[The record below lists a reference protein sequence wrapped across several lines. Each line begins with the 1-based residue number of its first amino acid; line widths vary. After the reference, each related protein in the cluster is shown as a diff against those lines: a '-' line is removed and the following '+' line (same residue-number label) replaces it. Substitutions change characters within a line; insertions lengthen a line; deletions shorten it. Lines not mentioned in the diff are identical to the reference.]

1 MHSNFTY
8 DTMMIR
14 KRGKAMKIIKA
25 TNNDELE
32 RCLNIRNEVFTIEK
46 GISKEIE
53 VDENDNLN
61 SGYDFFIA
69 AYNDKDAGA
78 LRCIKASN
86 DTVKIQRFCVL
97 KQYRKQGIGKRI
109 LEEIENY
116 YKANKITKLELDAK
130 FSVCGFYEKCGF
142 EKVSD
147 IFIEAGVEHVKMV
160 KLL

>member
-1 MHSNFTY
+1 M
-8 DTMMIR
+8 
-14 KRGKAMKIIKA
+14 KRGNSMKIIKA
-25 TNNDELE
+25 TNNNELK

-69 AYNDKDAGA
+69 TYNDKDVGA

-97 KQYRKQGIGKRI
+97 KQYRKQGVGKQI
-109 LEEIENY
+109 LEEIEYY
-116 YKANKITKLELDAK
+116 YKSREITKLELDAK
-130 FSVCGFYEKCGF
+130 FSVCSFYEKCGF
-142 EKVSD
+142 KKVSD

-160 KLL
+160 KFL

>member
-1 MHSNFTY
+1 VGVK
-8 DTMMIR
+8 IL
-14 KRGKAMKIIKA
+14 KAI
-25 TNNDELE
+25 NNNELE

-46 GISKEIE
+46 CISKEIE

-69 AYNDKDAGA
+69 TDNDKEVGA
-78 LRCIKASN
+78 FRCIKVLDN
-86 DTVKIQRFCVL
+86 TVKIQRFCVL
-97 KQYRKQGIGKRI
+97 KQYRKQGKGKHI
-109 LEEIENY
+109 LQEIEDY

-160 KLL
+160 KFL

>member
-1 MHSNFTY
+1 V
-8 DTMMIR
+8 
-14 KRGKAMKIIKA
+14 KILKA
-25 TNNDELE
+25 TNNNELE

-61 SGYDFFIA
+61 SGYEHFVA
-69 AYNDKDAGA
+69 TCNENDMGA
-78 LRCIKASN
+78 FRCIKISN

-109 LEEIENY
+109 IEDVEDY
-116 YKANKITKLELDAK
+116 YKAKEITKLELDAK

-147 IFIEAGVEHVKMV
+147 IFIEAGVEHIKMV
-160 KLL
+160 KKINVK